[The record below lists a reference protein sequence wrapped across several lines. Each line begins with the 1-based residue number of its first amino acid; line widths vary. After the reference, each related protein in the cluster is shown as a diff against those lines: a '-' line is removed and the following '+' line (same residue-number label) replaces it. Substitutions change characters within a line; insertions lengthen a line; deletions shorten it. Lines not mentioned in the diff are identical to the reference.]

1 MEAHFEQVEFDE
13 IRDDVRRHIAA
24 LPAAFDSYLER
35 RILESNH
42 YRIVVAGESA
52 GFFSIRNGSQIT
64 QFAIADRFKRH
75 GQRAFLA
82 LRHMEKVQFAFV
94 PTFDEFYLSHA
105 LDDYRQLAM
114 WAYLFADVGEP
125 QESAEPDLYSLRPA
139 EPSDAEFISHEPG
152 DLFDKI
158 EQRIAAGEIFV
169 TLRRDEPVGF
179 GFRESSV
186 LYGDV
191 ASVGMQTIERFRQQ
205 GVGTATIR
213 MMISENRRMGLR
225 AVAGCWYYNHF
236 SKRTLERAGMYSQ
249 TRLLKVDY

>member
-52 GFFSIRNGSQIT
+52 GFASIRNGSQIT

-114 WAYLFADVGEP
+114 WAYLFADAGETP
-125 QESAEPDLYSLRPA
+125 DATASALYSLRTA
-139 EPSDAEFISHEPG
+139 EPSEAEFIRQESG
-152 DLFDKI
+152 DLFEDI
-158 EQRIAAGEIFV
+158 ETRISDGELFV

-179 GFRESSV
+179 GIRETSV
-186 LYGDV
+186 LYDDV
-191 ASVGMQTIERFRQQ
+191 ASVGMHTIERFRQQ

-213 MMISENRRMGLR
+213 MMIAENRRMGLR